1 MTRRSILWMTALSA
15 LIDERLVK
23 GDIDLPIFPQSVS
36 EVMSLCARDDVDMR
50 AIAAAIHKDPTLAAH
65 MIRIANSPLVAPK
78 VPITTLQQALAR
90 LGTSQITQIALVVVC
105 RTRAFDVK
113 GRAAAARKMLR
124 HAVATAAYA
133 KEIAR
138 LCDRQPEEAFLCG
151 LMHDIGEPALL
162 QLASDLAQKHGQK
175 LDDATATSELERLH
189 QRVGGMI
196 ARSWKMSPLVVTTAE
211 GHHRKSKG
219 TSDEADMVAVVQLA
233 DALADALLRREEL
246 PPSNVEALPAARS
259 LRLDVEKAETLA
271 ARREVVE
278 ATVEAIA

>member
-1 MTRRSILWMTALSA
+1 MTALST
-15 LIDERLVK
+15 LIDERLAK

-65 MIRIANSPLVAPK
+65 MLRIANSPLVAPK

-133 KEIAR
+133 REIAR
-138 LCDRQPEEAFLCG
+138 LVDRQPDEAFLCG
-151 LMHDIGEPALL
+151 LMHDVGEPALL
-162 QLASDLAQKHGQK
+162 QLATDLATKHGHK
-175 LDDATATSELERLH
+175 LDDATAAAELERLH
-189 QRVGGMI
+189 PRVGGMI
-196 ARSWKMSPLVVTTAE
+196 ARSWKLPPLVVAAAE
-211 GHHRKSKG
+211 CHHRKAKG
-219 TSDEADMVAVVQLA
+219 TPEEADMVAVVQLA
-233 DALADALLRREEL
+233 DMLADALVRKEEL
-246 PPSNVEALPAARS
+246 PPSNIEAIPAARS
-259 LRLDVEKAETLA
+259 LRFDIEKAEILVS
-271 ARREVVE
+271 RRDVVE